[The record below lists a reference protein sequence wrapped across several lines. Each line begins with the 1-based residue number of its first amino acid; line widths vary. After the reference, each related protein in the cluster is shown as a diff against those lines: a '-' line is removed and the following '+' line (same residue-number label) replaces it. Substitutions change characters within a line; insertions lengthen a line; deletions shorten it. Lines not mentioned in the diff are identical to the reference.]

1 MAQQT
6 ANSGLNGG
14 YCTPLPLPW
23 DIDLLG
29 KFHLWHTL
37 LSIVQLQLQS
47 SSHSIHHGQCQP
59 FGRSPPPPLQTR
71 TPAASH
77 AHFQVQKRAV
87 SRGGEAGCSCIFLG
101 VQKSLDSPSPP
112 FSRNK
117 FSALFSLFYTLDTTT
132 LRKAPTKPSLHRP
145 GGNCNSSS
153 SDKSNSNSDN
163 ISLFPCDRMQQIYW
177 AAFFRSEP

>member
-1 MAQQT
+1 MAH
-6 ANSGLNGG
+6 
-14 YCTPLPLPW
+14 P
-23 DIDLLG
+23 
-29 KFHLWHTL
+29 
-37 LSIVQLQLQS
+37 LSIVQLQPNLPPIQFTTANANLLEEAPLPLS
-47 SSHSIHHGQCQP
+47 KP
-59 FGRSPPPPLQTR
+59 EPPPPAM
-71 TPAASH
+71 PI
-77 AHFQVQKRAV
+77 FKFKKRAV

-177 AAFFRSEP
+177 AAFFRASPERIELE